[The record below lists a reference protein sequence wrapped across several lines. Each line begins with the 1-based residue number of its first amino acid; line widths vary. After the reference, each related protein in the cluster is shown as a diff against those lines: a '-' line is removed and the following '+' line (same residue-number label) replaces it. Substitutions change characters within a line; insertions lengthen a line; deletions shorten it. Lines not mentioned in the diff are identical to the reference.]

1 MSASAGYVS
10 HRRRRITV
18 GDNPSERQEE
28 SMIVCSA
35 LIGHV
40 NGRVTWG
47 EVAVLAIAVVVLSY
61 CKRRYKY

>member
-1 MSASAGYVS
+1 
-10 HRRRRITV
+10 
-18 GDNPSERQEE
+18 
-28 SMIVCSA
+28 MIVCNA